1 VRERDVT
8 RAEVALVVPP
18 PSQGVAEIVPV
29 VQGDGAGDG
38 GGLPAM
44 LRTSS
49 AYFVFQMNKYCHV
62 GGVADAAGGG
72 STGSTGGMGRSG
84 SEGTFRALD
93 YPYGV
98 QNRSF
103 FRGYRGHAKGL
114 EAAARGKW
122 GGNVFDIPLPA
133 FWDILQTQLV
143 APFFIFQ
150 VFCVTLWCLD
160 DYWYYSLFT
169 LAMLVV
175 SEMERQRDRET
186 ERQRETETE
195 KQRERRLESERERER
210 AKGFATCAVLPVC
223 VHVDWCLLPIAVC
236 GVHGTFTHAW
246 HLHT

>member
-1 VRERDVT
+1 MRERDVT

-18 PSQGVAEIVPV
+18 PSQGAAEIVPV

-62 GGVADAAGGG
+62 VEGAGDAAGGG
-72 STGSTGGMGRSG
+72 STGRSG

-98 QNRSF
+98 QKRSF

-175 SEMERQRDRET
+175 REM
-186 ERQRETETE
+186 
-195 KQRERRLESERERER
+195 ERERER
-210 AKGFATCAVLPVC
+210 ERERWRERRVC
-223 VHVDWCLLPIAVC
+223 NCLLLYVVYMAPSHM
-236 GVHGTFTHAW
+236 HGTLL
-246 HLHT
+246 LHT